1 MRYPIAIALSL
12 VVLPAALNAQYS
24 GPGKND
30 LAMQTL
36 SEGRRIIVLPIEVMG
51 FRITG
56 ETGEVR
62 NLRVS
67 TGHLSEGH
75 LYLAIATITPR
86 DGSAALRTEG
96 TLDIN
101 TPSLSLGALPD
112 GEYLVTIALTDLT
125 DGSTRDA
132 ANRVVLR

>member
-1 MRYPIAIALSL
+1 MRYPIAIAFAL
-12 VVLPAALNAQYS
+12 VVIPAALSAQTM
-24 GPGKND
+24 GQEKNE
-30 LAMQTL
+30 LAMRVLT
-36 SEGRRIIVLPIEVMG
+36 EGRRVFILPNEVMG

-67 TGHLSEGH
+67 TGHLAEGH
-75 LYLAIATITPR
+75 LYHAIATVTPR

-101 TPSLSLGALPD
+101 TPSLSLGALAD
-112 GEYLVTIALTDLT
+112 GEYLISIKLTDLT

-132 ANRVVLR
+132 TNRVVLR